1 VIGAIAIERNAMS
14 DLLVDTLAK
23 LGLTLPQVS
32 VPAGAYSSTMI
43 TGNLLFIAGQTSR
56 TSEVTYAGRL
66 GAELSLEQGQEAARL
81 CALNIIAHVAAA
93 VAGDLDR
100 VRRCVRIG
108 GFVNA
113 VPEFRDHA
121 QVMNGASELMTAVF
135 GERGR
140 HVRTSVGVG
149 SLPRGTAV
157 EVEAIFEL
165 TP

>member
-1 VIGAIAIERNAMS
+1 MS

>member
-1 VIGAIAIERNAMS
+1 MS
-14 DLLVDTLAK
+14 DLLVDALAK
-23 LGLTLPQVS
+23 LGLTLPEVS
-32 VPAGAYSSTMI
+32 VPAGAYSSTVI

-56 TSEVTYAGRL
+56 TNGVTYAGRL

-81 CALNIIAHVAAA
+81 CALNVIAHVAAA

-100 VRRCVRIG
+100 VRRCVRVG

-121 QVMNGASELMTAVF
+121 LVMNGASDLMTAVF